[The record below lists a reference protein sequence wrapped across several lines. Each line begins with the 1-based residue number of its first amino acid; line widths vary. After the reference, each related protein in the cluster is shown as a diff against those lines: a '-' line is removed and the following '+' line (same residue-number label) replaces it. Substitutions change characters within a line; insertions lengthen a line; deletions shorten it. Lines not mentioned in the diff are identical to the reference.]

1 MFPHIYFQWQ
11 LLAIIKHTY
20 GENEKR
26 QGYLEEE
33 RINRSQ

>member
-26 QGYLEEE
+26 HLEEE